1 MLRFKFT
8 YVYSFVKRINFILY
22 FHNFHNF
29 LSIFVHY
36 ILYSFFI
43 QYIIIRFVLDT
54 LYSEKEQKG
63 CIK

>member
-1 MLRFKFT
+1 M
-8 YVYSFVKRINFILY
+8 
-22 FHNFHNF
+22 
-29 LSIFVHY
+29 HY

-43 QYIIIRFVLDT
+43 QYIIIRRIPGT